1 MEEISRKKL
10 VARVI
15 VEVAG
20 FPKEHIELVIKQL
33 VSKIKTE
40 EEVLRSDIFEIK
52 KINEF
57 WSTFTEIE
65 LVFTDLDRLSKFCF
79 EYMPSSIEV
88 IEPDRFSL
96 DAKDFEDVYNDIL
109 GKLHHYD
116 MNVKSIK
123 AANLIF
129 QKKLN
134 ELGINPESLVKTK
147 NTQQT
152 EKKEILTEEKKEIK
166 IEEDMVEESKK
177 YSEEEIFFKKLG
189 NKV

>member
-20 FPKEHIELVIKQL
+20 FPKEHIESVIKRL
-33 VSKIKTE
+33 VEKIKEE

-65 LVFTDLDRLSKFCF
+65 LVFGGLDHLSKFCF

-88 IEPDRFSL
+88 IEPDRFML
-96 DAKDFEDVYNDIL
+96 DAKDFEDVYNDVL

-123 AANLIF
+123 AANIIF

-134 ELGINPESLVKTK
+134 ELGVDPESLVKTK
-147 NTQQT
+147 NSQQ
-152 EKKEILTEEKKEIK
+152 ESKKEEIK
-166 IEEDMVEESKK
+166 IEEDKLEELKK
-177 YSEEEIFFKKLG
+177 DSDEETFFKRLG
-189 NKV
+189 NKF